1 MTDLDEYKKKVLC
14 FQCLKR
20 KEAIDELERRFLML
34 ELWIK
39 SLRSDITELVHM
51 KNDISE
57 RIADLKKE
65 FESDWRRCL

>member
-1 MTDLDEYKKKVLC
+1 MTDLDEYKKNVLC

-20 KEAIDELERRFLML
+20 KETIDEIERRFLML
-34 ELWIK
+34 EVWIK

-51 KNDISE
+51 KDDISE

-65 FESDWRRCL
+65 FESDWKRCL